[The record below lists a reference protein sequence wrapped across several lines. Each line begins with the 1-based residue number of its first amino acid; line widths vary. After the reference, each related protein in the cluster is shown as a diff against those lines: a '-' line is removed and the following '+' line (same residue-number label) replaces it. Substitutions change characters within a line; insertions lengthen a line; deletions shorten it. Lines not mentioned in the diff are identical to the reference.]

1 MSNLKDRKN
10 LIDQVGVTAPLSV
23 LSCREITERNAARV
37 RRASVRVVHLAEV
50 DALIKAS
57 LKDRQPRVEKHEA
70 ASETSVASN
79 PVATSEVAPEV
90 KVEVKA
96 ETVEEAPAAQAEAP
110 VAEAASAAVTE
121 TETKTAPAAE
131 SAPAAPAVITAAMRR
146 PAYWYQGAL
155 QAWDEVCS
163 QMRASDIEPAYWFHH
178 AQQVNAHGRAYKS
191 LAQEHREMPEWE
203 KQKLSRTTFDQ
214 KLIDDD
220 VILSVRHLKKFFTLG
235 SGLSKD
241 KLKAVH
247 DVSFDVH
254 KGEVFGLVGESGCG
268 KTTTGRTLIRL
279 HAPTSGSVYFMG
291 YRIAAGDRWNQKE
304 IKWKR
309 KRGRAMIKKLK
320 RDRRAELTEAKADA
334 AKRGSIPEIKSLYSQ
349 HIAESRAQI
358 KATIAEQKAKIK
370 QIHYDERHVDKHLL
384 TKMQM
389 IFQDP
394 IDSLDPR
401 MTVQDIIAEGLKIQH
416 YGRRMTERLERER
429 DDNIARLKA
438 SNLPA
443 SMKADK
449 EAFICEDYRRRIAKV
464 QDYKGLVADVLAK
477 VGLIPEYASRYPH
490 EFSGGQRQRIGIARA
505 LVMNPELIVADEP
518 ISALDVSIRAQIINL
533 LNDLRDEM
541 GLTIVFIAHDLS
553 VVKYFCERIAVM
565 YFGNL
570 VELATSDELFK
581 HPLHPYTKSL
591 LSAIPKPDPL
601 SEKTRVRIK
610 YNPAEDHDYS
620 RQEPT
625 LQEIEPGHFVLANDA
640 EMEKYR
646 KEIEEDDRLETEK
659 QLSE

>member
-1 MSNLKDRKN
+1 MSNSKDRKN

-57 LKDRQPRVEKHEA
+57 IRDNQPQAEEPEVISPIAE
-70 ASETSVASN
+70 SSN
-79 PVATSEVAPEV
+79 PVIAEQVVEEV
-90 KVEVKA
+90 K
-96 ETVEEAPAAQAEAP
+96 VEEAPAP
-110 VAEAASAAVTE
+110 VSEVPQ
-121 TETKTAPAAE
+121 APAEESKASEAEPAPAPAE
-131 SAPAAPAVITAAMRR
+131 SAPAAPLTITASMRR
-146 PAYWYQGAL
+146 PAFWYQGAL
-155 QAWDEVCS
+155 AAWDAICA
-163 QMRASDIEPAYWFHH
+163 QMRASDIEAGYWYRK
-178 AQQVNAHGRAYKS
+178 AQEMNSKHGRAYKS
-191 LAQEHREMPEWE
+191 LAQEHSEMPEWE

-214 KLIDDD
+214 QLVDDD

-320 RDRRAELTEAKADA
+320 SDRRAELNEAKQDPS
-334 AKRGSIPEIKSLYSQ
+334 KRSSIPEIKALYSK
-349 HIAESRAQI
+349 HIAESKAQI
-358 KATIAEQKAKIK
+358 RETIAEQKAKIR
-370 QIHYDERHVDKHLL
+370 QIHYDENHVDKHLL

-416 YGRRMTERLERER
+416 YGRRMTERLERECSEH
-429 DDNIARLKA
+429 IARLKA

-443 SMKADK
+443 SIKADK
-449 EAFICEDYRRRIAKV
+449 EAFIREDYRRRIAKV